1 MQQPKNVRR
10 ATLDE
15 AGWII
20 DLSARVQTALSAV
33 GSLQVIGPLP
43 MDRVQSAAEAGY
55 AYLLEVDGRRVGS
68 VLVEPLPDNSPF
80 LDAWQL
86 RALPA
91 PLWFLSK
98 LMLEPG
104 EQSKG
109 FGLDFLAGVKELV
122 TPTAGTIL
130 LDCWAGSDG
139 LRDFYRRADFTLHGV
154 FPFKDF
160 EVAVFR
166 YTPLSKP
173 RHDLGNTD
181 VQYPLQ

>member
-1 MQQPKNVRR
+1 MQQQKNVRR
-10 ATLDE
+10 ATPDE
-15 AGWII
+15 AGWIV

-80 LDAWQL
+80 LDAYQL
-86 RALPA
+86 HALPA

-109 FGLDFLAGVKELV
+109 FGLNFLAGVKELV
-122 TPTAGTIL
+122 TPAAGTIPSFSSRFSLSILRTL
-130 LDCWAGSDG
+130 LA
-139 LRDFYRRADFTLHGV
+139 RRE
-154 FPFKDF
+154 
-160 EVAVFR
+160 EVALF
-166 YTPLSKP
+166 
-173 RHDLGNTD
+173 
-181 VQYPLQ
+181 LQLLACKFGRSVSAQRIIRVG

>member
-1 MQQPKNVRR
+1 MQQKNVRR
-10 ATLDE
+10 ATPDE
-15 AGWII
+15 ARWIV
-20 DLSARVQTALSAV
+20 DLSARVQAALSAA

-43 MDRVQSAAEAGY
+43 LDRVQSAIEAGY
-55 AYLLEVDGRRVGS
+55 AYLLEVDGRPIGS
-68 VLVEPLPDNSPF
+68 VLVEPVPDNSPF
-80 LDAWQL
+80 LDGWQL

-122 TPTAGTIL
+122 TPATGTIL

-139 LRDFYRRADFTLHGV
+139 LRDFYRRAGFMLHGV

-160 EVAVFR
+160 EVAIFL
-166 YTPLSKP
+166 YTPLVDRSK
-173 RHDLGNTD
+173 
-181 VQYPLQ
+181 

>member
-1 MQQPKNVRR
+1 LQQQKNVRR
-10 ATLDE
+10 GTLEE
-15 AGWII
+15 AGWIV
-20 DLSARVQTALSAV
+20 DLSDRVQKALSAV
-33 GSLQVIGPLP
+33 GSLQVIGPLS

-80 LDAWQL
+80 LDEWQL
-86 RALPA
+86 RILPA

-98 LMLEPG
+98 LMLEPD

-122 TPTAGTIL
+122 TPDAGTIL

-139 LRDFYRRADFTLHGV
+139 LRDFYRRADFILHGV
-154 FPFKDF
+154 FPLKNF
-160 EVAVFR
+160 EVAVFV
-166 YTPLSKP
+166 YTPLVY
-173 RHDLGNTD
+173 RM
-181 VQYPLQ
+181 